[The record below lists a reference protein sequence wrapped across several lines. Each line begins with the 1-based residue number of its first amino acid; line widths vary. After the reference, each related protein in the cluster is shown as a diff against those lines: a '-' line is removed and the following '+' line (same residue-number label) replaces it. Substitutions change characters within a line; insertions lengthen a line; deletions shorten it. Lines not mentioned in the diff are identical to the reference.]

1 MNERGIVPSLRIS
14 FVREDRCTEKKNATG
29 NLQFISIANVQTVN
43 YSAKQNVAYIIK
55 NVLSVIAERVS
66 LAWSDKRLNL

>member
-1 MNERGIVPSLRIS
+1 ML
-14 FVREDRCTEKKNATG
+14 EKTDVQKKKYATG
-29 NLQFISIANVQTVN
+29 NLRFISIANVQTIN

-55 NVLSVIAERVS
+55 NVLSVIGERVS